1 MGRMEWLEGVDSV
14 CLLTTFLYLMLVVTL
29 GQVSDVV
36 CVLCS
41 DY

>member
-1 MGRMEWLEGVDSV
+1 MFIDD
-14 CLLTTFLYLMLVVTL
+14 FLYLMLVVTL

-36 CVLCS
+36 DVLCS